1 MTEQLQFLYI
11 RQLNMQPGLDLMD
24 AIHFITANSS
34 INVMLNKISAF
45 FSLRS
50 TGYLPIYLSLNK

>member
-11 RQLNMQPGLDLMD
+11 RQLNVQPGPDLMD
-24 AIHFITANSS
+24 GIHFITANSS
-34 INVMLNKISAF
+34 FNEILNKISAF

-50 TGYLPIYLSLNK
+50 TVYLPIYLSLNK